1 MTRGESPLEEA
12 SPGHRLKLGLGL
24 GLLAAVLA
32 VGFSR
37 TGPGRAVERGILD
50 GHLQRASAEG
60 ADRVVL
66 CQIRDAD
73 VDWLRTANAIAWPW
87 PLDVNVALVE
97 GVRLGGASA
106 LVVDILHLDNGAGP
120 EDVRAGSLDALSPE
134 DRETRLRTLELA
146 QMGADPYRDA
156 LAALGRRSVVA
167 IELASSDDGYDSP
180 ARRSAVVAKL
190 PDLSGALATG
200 AYARPYARLP
210 VFRVSQGAGTFG
222 FSNVDQDEDGVIRR
236 LHALALWGDR
246 VVPSLA
252 LAGVA
257 AADGS
262 ELRREADGVTF
273 GGHHVRLAS
282 DGAYHVP
289 LARPGGQSPFPTV
302 TAQQLIEWG
311 MAASNPDHE
320 QAEAAARAALE
331 GRVLVLGVNLA
342 GIADEVS
349 TAIGTMDGPE
359 LHAHAIKGMQT
370 GSLRI
375 RVPFAFDIVL
385 TVVLALA
392 LGLLLA
398 WRHTLAWGVLCTLAL
413 LVVSQAVPWWG
424 HDHGHVIAAAMPA
437 IALLLT
443 AIGHGSLTLV
453 KRTRANRWLKGTF
466 GRYLAPSVIQAL
478 GRDPS
483 LIRLGGRRRRLT
495 LLFSDLAGFTS
506 MARKLEPDQIVDLL
520 NRYLSMHAGAVLA
533 EGGVVD
539 KFIGDAVMAFWG
551 DPLEQADQA
560 KRACRSALAVLRGMP
575 DVEAYAK
582 RYGLEGFHARIG
594 IHTGPAVVGN
604 MGSNDRQDYTC
615 IGDTVNLA
623 SRLEGANK
631 AFGTTCLLGDAT
643 YQEARDA
650 IVARHLADVVVVG
663 QEKPLPVYELLGEAG
678 DADAQDRATRFEEA
692 WQLVRNDQ
700 RANARAVLAGLG
712 ERHPH
717 DAAAAWL
724 GRLLDD
730 LDAGRRP
737 APWDG
742 TLVLDSK

>member
-1 MTRGESPLEEA
+1 MKRGDSPLEEA
-12 SPGHRLKLGLGL
+12 PLRSRLRLALGL
-24 GLLAAVLA
+24 GLLAAAVA

-37 TGPGRAVERGILD
+37 TSPGRAVERGILD
-50 GHLQRASAEG
+50 RHLQRASAEG
-60 ADRVVL
+60 ADGVVL
-66 CQIRDAD
+66 VQIRDAD
-73 VDWLRTANAIAWPW
+73 VDWLRTANSIAWPW
-87 PLDVNVALVE
+87 PLDVNVALVD
-97 GVRLGGASA
+97 GVRLGGAAA

-120 EDVRAGSLDALSPE
+120 EDIRAGSLDALSPE
-134 DRETRLRTLELA
+134 ERETRMGALQLA
-146 QMGADPYRDA
+146 QMEADPYRDA
-156 LAALGRRSVVA
+156 LAALGGRSVVA
-167 IELASSDDGYDSP
+167 MELASSDNGYESP
-180 ARRSAVVAKL
+180 ARKSAVVAKL
-190 PDLSGALATG
+190 PDLSGPLASG
-200 AYARPYARLP
+200 AYARPHARLP
-210 VFRVSQGAGTFG
+210 VFRVSQGAGAFG
-222 FSNVDQDEDGVIRR
+222 FSNVYQDEDGVVRR

-257 AADGS
+257 AAEGV
-262 ELRREADGVTF
+262 ELGREADGVTL
-273 GGHHVRLAS
+273 GSRRLRLAS

-289 LARPGGQSPFPTV
+289 LSRPHGQSPFPTV
-302 TAQQLIEWG
+302 SAQQLIEWG
-311 MAASNPDHE
+311 MAATNADHE

-331 GRVLVLGVNLA
+331 GRIVVLGINLA
-342 GIADEVS
+342 GIKDEVP

-370 GSLRI
+370 SSLRV
-375 RVPFAFDIVL
+375 RVPFAIDVAF

-398 WRHTLAWGVLCTLAL
+398 WRHTLAWGVLGTLVL

-424 HDHGHVIAAAMPA
+424 HDQGHVIAAAMPA

-495 LLFSDLAGFTS
+495 LLFSDLAGFTT
-506 MARKLEPDQIVDLL
+506 MARKLEPDQVVDLL

-560 KRACRSALAVLRGMP
+560 KRACHTALAVLRGMP

-643 YQEARDA
+643 YQEAREA

-678 DADAQDRATRFEEA
+678 DADAQDRATRFAEA
-692 WQLVRNDQ
+692 WQLVRDD
-700 RANARAVLAGLG
+700 RRDEARAALAAL
-712 ERHPH
+712 RQQHPH

-742 TLVLDSK
+742 TLVLDAK